1 MYRFKPMSAARP
13 RRPRL
18 LLLAFA
24 AALAAAH
31 PVWAQHGG
39 ARASQYFEDALK
51 RYESKD
57 FSGAVVQLKNV
68 IKVDPRNL
76 SAQVLLG
83 KALLENEDFGPA
95 EVALNEAL
103 RLGVNRTEV
112 AVPLAKALIGQ
123 GRPNEVLSDARFGVE
138 GLPPGV
144 QFQLLLQRAG
154 AATELGDT
162 KGALAAL
169 DSARQLEPSNPAP
182 WVLETPARLRAQ
194 QLKEALEA
202 ANRAIA
208 MAPNLA
214 DGHFARGESL
224 HVVPDLQG
232 AMAAYDRAISLNPDH
247 LNARIARAGI
257 YLDRNRTDDIVREL
271 TLIAEKAPREPRG
284 LYMRALMA
292 ERSGQIAESRKL
304 YTQLVGML
312 DPIPATYLR
321 YRPQTQML
329 AGMAHHSLGQGDRA
343 KPYLEG
349 VLRYQPI
356 HPVSKVLASIYLSE
370 RNYDRA
376 LETLEG
382 YIRANPQ
389 DSQAMLLSASAHMA
403 QGRHAR
409 ATQIMQDALKAG
421 DRPNMRTALGLSLV
435 GSARY
440 NDAIKELE
448 AAYAKDPSQIPA
460 GYALASLYAQTGQGA
475 KALRVAEALNKE
487 RPRQASLLYLLGTA
501 KRAQGDSTGARSA
514 LESALAADAAF
525 SPAQLLLARL
535 DIDAGADTKA
545 LERLNAVLAKEPK
558 NLEAL
563 GTAAEIAERRN
574 QLTEAQALLAKAEE
588 HAGLNDAAPSL
599 AAVNFHLRHRQVAQ
613 AKEAIG
619 RAVSKAPEAP
629 STLLGVARVNL
640 AQGDVVTA
648 RSTLTR
654 AAIAAQYSAPLLTQ
668 IALLQNQA
676 GALQAAAY
684 SLDKALTDRPGYL
697 PALALR
703 AEIDVRLGDLPKAEK
718 LAAQIVSQNPKLG
731 LGHGLQGDIAAAR
744 GQPEAAITAY
754 RKAHE
759 LDRSTDSFMRL
770 FAATIRRDKPGALRL
785 ADQWLAARP
794 NDLMARRAL
803 ADVQFNSGNLPEAR
817 RGYEALIK
825 LQPND
830 AEALNNLANVMLRQ
844 NDAAALKT
852 AERALQLSPGA
863 AHIIGTVGWAAHKA
877 GQADRA
883 LQMLRDARLRDPAN
897 LDTRYFLGS
906 VLAGLGRTAEAREE
920 LRAAATSSYRDE
932 AQRLLA
938 TLK

>member
-1 MYRFKPMSAARP
+1 MYRFKHLLTQ
-13 RRPRL
+13 RRRRGGLVL
-18 LLLAFA
+18 L
-24 AALAAAH
+24 ALAASLAAAA
-31 PVWAQHGG
+31 PAAAQQGN
-39 ARASQYFEDALK
+39 ARTSQYFEDALK
-51 RYESKD
+51 RFESKD
-57 FSGAVVQLKNV
+57 FAGAVVQLKNV
-68 IKVDPRNL
+68 IKIDPRNL

-95 EVALNEAL
+95 EVALTEAL
-103 RLGVNRTEV
+103 RLGVNRIEV
-112 AVPLAKALIGQ
+112 VVPLAKALIGQ
-123 GRPNEVLSDARFGVE
+123 GRPNEVLSDKRFSLE
-138 GLPPGV
+138 GLPADV
-144 QFQLLLQRAG
+144 QFQLQLQRAG
-154 AATELGDT
+154 AATELGDA
-162 KGALAAL
+162 KGALVTL
-169 DSARQLEPSNPAP
+169 EQARQLEPNNPAT
-182 WVLETPARLRAQ
+182 WVMEVPARLRGQ

-214 DGHFARGESL
+214 DGHFARGEAL
-224 HVVPDLQG
+224 HVVPDLP
-232 AMAAYDRAISLNPDH
+232 AALAAYDRAISINPDH

-257 YLDRNRTDDIVREL
+257 YLDQNRTDDIVREL
-271 TLIAEKAPREPRG
+271 TAIAEKAPREPRG

-292 ERSGQIAESRKL
+292 ERRGQAAESRKL
-304 YTQLVGML
+304 YSQLVGML
-312 DPIPATYLR
+312 DAIPAPYLR

-329 AGMAHHSLGQGDRA
+329 AGMSHHSLGQGDRA

-349 VLRYQPI
+349 VLRYQPL
-356 HPVSKVLASIYLSE
+356 HPVCKVLASIFIAE
-370 RNYDRA
+370 RSYDRA

-409 ATQIMQDALKAG
+409 ATQLMQDALKAG
-421 DRPNMRTALGLSLV
+421 DRPNIRTALGLSLV

-448 AAYAKDPSQIPA
+448 AAYAKDPRQIPA

-475 KALRVAEALNKE
+475 KAVRVAEALNKE
-487 RPRQASLLYLLGTA
+487 QPRQASLLYLLGTA
-501 KRAQGDSTGARSA
+501 KRAQGDSAGARKT
-514 LESALAADAAF
+514 LEAALAADAAF

-535 DIDAGADTKA
+535 ELDTGGDTQA
-545 LERLNAVLAKEPK
+545 LARLNAVLAKEPK
-558 NLEAL
+558 SLEAL
-563 GTAAEIAERRN
+563 GMAAEIAERRN

-599 AAVNFHLRHRQVAQ
+599 ATTNFHLRHRQITQ
-613 AKEAIG
+613 AKEAVG
-619 RAVSKAPEAP
+619 RAVTKAADAP
-629 STLLGVARVNL
+629 TTLIGVARVNL

-654 AAIAAQYSAPLLTQ
+654 AAISAQYSAPLLTQ
-668 IALLQNQA
+668 IALLQSQA
-676 GALQAAAY
+676 GAPQAAAY

-703 AEIDVRLGDLPKAEK
+703 AELDIRLGDLPKAEK

-744 GQPEAAITAY
+744 GQPDAAIAAY
-754 RKAHE
+754 RRAHE
-759 LDRSTDSFMRL
+759 IDRSTDSFMRL

-794 NDLMARRAL
+794 NDLVARRAL

-817 RGYEALIK
+817 RTYEALLK

-830 AEALNNLANVMLRQ
+830 AEVLNNLANVMLRQ

-877 GQADRA
+877 GQSDRG

-897 LDTRYFLGS
+897 LDTRFFLGS
-906 VLAGLGRTAEAREE
+906 VLAGLGRNAEAREE
-920 LRAAATSSYRDE
+920 LRAAAASSYRDE

-938 TLK
+938 NLK

>member
-1 MYRFKPMSAARP
+1 MYRSKNLPGVPPHRTGLVLWA
-13 RRPRL
+13 L
-18 LLLAFA
+18 A
-24 AALAAAH
+24 AALATAS
-31 PVWAQHGG
+31 PVWAQQNN
-39 ARASQYFEDALK
+39 ARSSQYFEDALK

-57 FSGAVVQLKNV
+57 YSGAVVQLKNV

-95 EVALNEAL
+95 EVALTEAL
-103 RLGVNRTEV
+103 RLGVNRIEV
-112 AVPLAKALIGQ
+112 VVPLAKALIGQ
-123 GRPNEVLSDARFGVE
+123 GRPNEVLSDKRFSPE
-138 GLPPGV
+138 GLPPSV

-154 AATELGDT
+154 AATELGDA
-162 KGALAAL
+162 KGALGTL

-182 WVLETPARLRAQ
+182 WVLEVPARLRGQ

-214 DGHFARGESL
+214 DAHFAKGESL
-224 HVVPDLQG
+224 HVVPDLPG
-232 AMAAYDRAISLNPDH
+232 ALAAYDRAISLNPDH
-247 LNARIARAGI
+247 LNARISRVGI
-257 YLDRNRTDDIVREL
+257 YLDQNRTDDIVREL
-271 TLIAEKAPREPRG
+271 KTIAEKAPREPRG

-292 ERSGQIAESRKL
+292 DRLGQPAESRKL
-304 YTQLVGML
+304 YSQLVGML
-312 DPIPATYLR
+312 DAIPAPYLR

-329 AGMAHHSLGQGDRA
+329 AGMSHHTLGQGDRA

-349 VLRYQPI
+349 VLRYQPT
-356 HPVSKVLASIYLSE
+356 HPVAKVLASIHLAD

-376 LETLEG
+376 LESLEG

-389 DSQAMLLSASAHMA
+389 DAQAKLLSASAHMA

-440 NDAIKELE
+440 SDAIKELE
-448 AAYAKDPSQIPA
+448 AAYTKDPKQIPA

-487 RPRQASLLYLLGTA
+487 QPRQASLLFLLGTA
-501 KRAQGDSTGARSA
+501 KRAQGDNTGARTA
-514 LESALAADAAF
+514 LEAALVADAGFA
-525 SPAQLLLARL
+525 PAQLLLARL
-535 DIDAGADTKA
+535 DIDTGGDSKA
-545 LERLNAVLAKEPK
+545 LTRLNAVLAKEPK

-563 GTAAEIAERRN
+563 GMAAEIAERRN

-588 HAGLNDAAPSL
+588 HAGLNDATPSL
-599 AAVNFHLRHRQVAQ
+599 ATVNFHLRHGQVAQ
-613 AKEAIG
+613 AKEAVG
-619 RAVSKAPEAP
+619 RAVTKAADAP

-676 GALQAAAY
+676 GAPQAAAY
-684 SLDKALTDRPGYL
+684 SLDKALGDRPGYL
-697 PALALR
+697 PAQALR
-703 AEIDVRLGDLPKAEK
+703 AEIDLRLGDLPKAEK
-718 LAAQIVSQNPKLG
+718 LATQILSQNPKLG
-731 LGHGLQGDIAAAR
+731 LGHGLLGDIAAAR
-744 GQPEAAITAY
+744 GEPEAAIAAY

-759 LDRSTDSFMRL
+759 IDRSTDSFMRL
-770 FAATIRRDKPGALRL
+770 FAATIRRDRPGALRL
-785 ADQWLAARP
+785 ADQWLASRP
-794 NDLMARRAL
+794 SDLVARRAV
-803 ADVQFNSGNLPEAR
+803 ADVQLNAGNLPEAR
-817 RGYEALIK
+817 RAYEALLK

-830 AEALNNLANVMLRQ
+830 PEVLNNLANVMLRQ
-844 NDAAALKT
+844 NDAGALKT

-877 GQADRA
+877 GQSDRG

-897 LDTRYFLGS
+897 VDTRFFLGS
-906 VLAGLGRTAEAREE
+906 VLAGMGRNAEAREE
-920 LRAAATSSYRDE
+920 LRAAAASSYRDE

-938 TLK
+938 SLK

>member
-1 MYRFKPMSAARP
+1 MYRSKHLNTQG
-13 RRPRL
+13 RRRGGLVL
-18 LLLAFA
+18 L
-24 AALAAAH
+24 ALAASLAAAV
-31 PVWAQHGG
+31 PAVAQQGN
-39 ARASQYFEDALK
+39 ARSSQFFEDALK

-83 KALLENEDFGPA
+83 KALLANEDFGPA
-95 EVALNEAL
+95 EVALTEAL
-103 RLGVNRTEV
+103 RLGVNRIEV
-112 AVPLAKALIGQ
+112 VVPLAKALIGQ
-123 GRPNEVLSDARFGVE
+123 GRPNEVLSDKRFSLE
-138 GLPPGV
+138 GLPPDV
-144 QFQLLLQRAG
+144 QFQLQLQRAG
-154 AATELGDT
+154 AATELGDA
-162 KGALAAL
+162 KGALVTL
-169 DSARQLEPSNPAP
+169 EQARLLEPSNPAT
-182 WVLETPARLRAQ
+182 WVMEVPARLRGQ

-214 DGHFARGESL
+214 DGHFARGEAL
-224 HVVPDLQG
+224 HVVPDLPG
-232 AMAAYDRAISLNPDH
+232 ALASYDRAISLNPDH

-257 YLDRNRTDDIVREL
+257 YLDQNRTDDIVREL
-271 TLIAEKAPREPRG
+271 TTIAERAPREPRG

-292 ERSGQIAESRKL
+292 ERRGQTAESRKL
-304 YTQLVGML
+304 YSQLVGML
-312 DPIPATYLR
+312 DAIPAPYLR

-329 AGMAHHSLGQGDRA
+329 AGMSHHSLGQGDRA

-349 VLRYQPI
+349 VLRYQPL
-356 HPVSKVLASIYLSE
+356 HPVCKVLASIFIAE

-376 LETLEG
+376 LEALEG

-409 ATQIMQDALKAG
+409 ATQLMQDALKAG
-421 DRPNMRTALGLSLV
+421 DRPNLRTALGLSLV

-448 AAYAKDPSQIPA
+448 AAYAKDPKQIPA

-475 KALRVAEALNKE
+475 KAVRVAEALNKE
-487 RPRQASLLYLLGTA
+487 QPRQASLLYLLGTA
-501 KRAQGDSTGARSA
+501 KRSQGDSAGARKA
-514 LESALAADAAF
+514 LEAALAADAAF

-535 DIDAGADTKA
+535 EVDAGGETQA
-545 LERLNAVLAKEPK
+545 LARLNAVLAKEPK

-563 GTAAEIAERRN
+563 GMAAEIAERRN
-574 QLTEAQALLAKAEE
+574 QLPEAQALLAKAEE

-599 AAVNFHLRHRQVAQ
+599 AATSFFLRHNQITQ
-613 AKEAIG
+613 AKEAVG
-619 RAVSKAPEAP
+619 RAVTKAADAP
-629 STLLGVARVNL
+629 TTLIGVARVNL

-668 IALLQNQA
+668 IALLQSQA
-676 GALQAAAY
+676 GAPQAAAY

-703 AEIDVRLGDLPKAEK
+703 AELDIRLGDLPKAEK
-718 LAAQIVSQNPKLG
+718 LAAQIVNQNPKLG

-744 GQPEAAITAY
+744 GQPDVAIAAY

-759 LDRSTDSFMRL
+759 IDRSTDSFMRL

-785 ADQWLAARP
+785 ADQWLASRP
-794 NDLMARRAL
+794 NDLVARRAL

-817 RGYEALIK
+817 RTYEALLK
-825 LQPND
+825 LQPNN

-844 NDAAALKT
+844 NDPAALKT

-877 GQADRA
+877 GQSDRG

-897 LDTRYFLGS
+897 LDTRFFLGS
-906 VLAGLGRTAEAREE
+906 VLAGLGRNAEAREE
-920 LRAAATSSYRDE
+920 LRAAAASSYRDE

-938 TLK
+938 NLK